1 MELFKLFT
9 RGFLEDTADIFEK
22 REIELLPLGVKIMT
36 CELAMRFLTD
46 YIDGDVYFK
55 TKYPEHN
62 LVRARAQMKL
72 LVEIES
78 KYDEM
83 VEYVNSLI

>member
-9 RGFLEDTADIFEK
+9 KGFLEDTADIFER